1 MLEFK
6 NNAKNTGGVMKELMG
21 KIRNAE
27 SSVPKKLVIEKKKQ
41 TKKKKPEIKDIAEE
55 FNNIFTNVGPSLAK
69 KLPNSSN
76 PFTGF

>member
-1 MLEFK
+1 MLNQVYLK
-6 NNAKNTGGVMKELMG
+6 SL
-21 KIRNAE
+21 
-27 SSVPKKLVIEKKKQ
+27 LLKKKQ
-41 TKKKKPEIKDIAEE
+41 KKKKKKPEIKDIAEE

>member
-1 MLEFK
+1 MLNQVYLKSLLFKKK
-6 NNAKNTGGVMKELMG
+6 NNN
-21 KIRNAE
+21 
-27 SSVPKKLVIEKKKQ
+27 
-41 TKKKKPEIKDIAEE
+41 KKKKPEIKDIAEE